1 MAAIIPSLLPILAST
16 MGAPTPEC
24 VALSEASNL
33 LRIGDEGLRYCS
45 SILSIGT
52 VVDPVYS
59 TVTNLLTTTISEIT
73 LTDTTLLTDILSQ
86 GTSYL
91 TAPEV
96 TETQTIVVPTTS
108 FACPARPAPPGGG
121 DAAAPSPEGRRG
133 LNEILNH
140 PRVTSTEYPH
150 STGVWQEPSWKSRSK
165 WLHLPSN
172 VNHPTSS
179 SKFHHQPSST
189 RKHVSSPS
197 PTLSHGVESRSLSKA
212 ISSSSK
218 TDLSS
223 DSASPSSPSPTPS
236 PIMVTPSST
245 PSSSLELSNDSSSLI
260 ITPTPSSSASPT
272 PTPGPSCSTAP
283 AAVVYLACDLV
294 STACSC
300 LSLTSATI
308 TSTVTSTSILSSLLD
323 TLNTIF
329 TTVQD
334 ITTITVPAVFDT
346 TTPTVTATTA
356 SISTTTV
363 CPCAAPR
370 PSLCG
375 TTAEECAN
383 LQDDADNCGTCGN
396 VCPNGAGC
404 NDGLCNQ
411 FRFMPRIR

>member
-91 TAPEV
+91 TAPAV
-96 TETQTIVVPTTS
+96 TETQTIVVPTTA
-108 FACPARPAPPGGG
+108 FACPAPPGGG
-121 DAAAPSPEGRRG
+121 DAAAPAPEGRRG
-133 LNEILNH
+133 LNQIFNH
-140 PRVTSTEYPH
+140 PKVTSTDYPQ
-150 STGVWQEPSWKSRSK
+150 STEAWQEPSWKSRSK

-172 VNHPTSS
+172 VDDAKPS
-179 SKFHHQPSST
+179 SKFHHHSSST
-189 RKHVSSPS
+189 SKHISSPS
-197 PTLSHGVESRSLSKA
+197 PTLSHVIESRTSSTASSLS
-212 ISSSSK
+212 SK
-218 TDLSS
+218 IDVSS
-223 DSASPSSPSPTPS
+223 DSASPSSPSPPPSPSMATPS
-236 PIMVTPSST
+236 PT
-245 PSSSLELSNDSSSLI
+245 PSSSLELSSDSSSLV

-308 TSTVTSTSILSSLLD
+308 TSTVTSNSIVSSILD
-323 TLNTIF
+323 TLNTIVI
-329 TTVQD
+329 TVQD